1 MFNTAILFLVFN
13 RPETTSKVF
22 SAIRSIKPSRL
33 YLASDGPR
41 ENKEGEKEKVNSV
54 RKIVTDVDWQ
64 CDVKTLF
71 REKNLGCGK
80 GVSEAIS
87 WFFQNE
93 KEGIILED
101 DDLPHKDFLY
111 FVRQC

>member
-71 REKNLGCGK
+71 REKNLGCK

-87 WFFQNE
+87 WFFQMKR
-93 KEGIILED
+93 KELFLKMTTYHIKI
-101 DDLPHKDFLY
+101 FLY

>member
-41 ENKEGEKEKVNSV
+41 ENKEGEKEKS
-54 RKIVTDVDWQ
+54 K
-64 CDVKTLF
+64 F
-71 REKNLGCGK
+71 
-80 GVSEAIS
+80 S
-87 WFFQNE
+87 
-93 KEGIILED
+93 
-101 DDLPHKDFLY
+101 
-111 FVRQC
+111 

>member
-22 SAIRSIKPSRL
+22 SAIKKHLNLRVCIWLQMDQEKIK
-33 YLASDGPR
+33 
-41 ENKEGEKEKVNSV
+41 KEKKKKVNSV

-71 REKNLGCGK
+71 REKFGL
-80 GVSEAIS
+80 
-87 WFFQNE
+87 W
-93 KEGIILED
+93 
-101 DDLPHKDFLY
+101 
-111 FVRQC
+111 